1 MENVARSEEPCAL
14 QRVDN
19 VIGLFPGVVPG
30 FSEKNHRSSLTVSAA
45 RLELTGFEARLATLE
60 IRLHISDDTLTEIAN
75 AGVDTKYG
83 ARPLQQT
90 IELEI
95 EYPLSKAVLKG
106 KFVAKD
112 TIKVLLKD
120 GVLAF
125 EK

>member
-30 FSEKNHRSSLTVSAA
+30 FSEKNNWSSLTVSAA
-45 RLELTGFEARLATLE
+45 RLELAGFEARLATLE

>member
-30 FSEKNHRSSLTVSAA
+30 FSEKNNWSSLTVSAV
-45 RLELTGFEARLATLE
+45 RLELAGFEARLATLE

>member
-1 MENVARSEEPCAL
+1 MDNLARSETPCAL

-30 FSEKNHRSSLTVSAA
+30 LSEKNDRSSLTVSAA
-45 RLELTGFEARLATLE
+45 RIELASFEARLGTMG
-60 IRLHISDDTLTEIAN
+60 IRLNISDQTLTEIAN
-75 AGVDTKYG
+75 AGLDTKYG

-106 KFVAKD
+106 KFVAMD
-112 TIKVLLKD
+112 TINVHLKD
-120 GVLAF
+120 GVILF

>member
-1 MENVARSEEPCAL
+1 MEYVARSEESCAL

-30 FSEKNHRSSLTVSAA
+30 FSEKTDSMSLTVSAA
-45 RLELTGFEARLATLE
+45 RLELASFEARLGTLG
-60 IRLHISDDTLTEIAN
+60 IRLNISDETLSDIAN

-112 TIKVLLKD
+112 TIKVRLKD
-120 GVLAF
+120 GAITF